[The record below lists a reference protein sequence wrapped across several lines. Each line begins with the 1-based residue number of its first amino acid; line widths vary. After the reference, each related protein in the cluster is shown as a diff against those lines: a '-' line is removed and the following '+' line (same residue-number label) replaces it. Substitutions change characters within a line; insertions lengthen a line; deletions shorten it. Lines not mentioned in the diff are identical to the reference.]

1 MHRRSDVS
9 GPGHAGV
16 GKKVSRRGTGSA
28 RSALAGILA
37 VGVAW
42 LAASPAG
49 AAVRA
54 GPAAG
59 AICSSASDPGLAAE
73 MSGQITAALRGR
85 QSAVGLAVSD
95 PATGL
100 ACELDA
106 SRQFDSASVVK
117 ATILAA
123 LLHRDAQPDE
133 AERLEA
139 TQMITESDNDAA
151 SDLWGDV
158 GPTAMEQFLGLAD
171 MTQTVPGP
179 GGYWGLTQ
187 VTARDQM
194 RLLHLL
200 ITPNGVL
207 DNAAR
212 SYELGLMSEVEAAQR
227 WGVSAGVPAGS
238 TIELKNGWLPRA
250 TLGWRINSIGC
261 VSGNRPKYCLVVL
274 TDDNPTMA
282 YGVQTVSAVS
292 EIVNRD
298 LHSPLALGLAGSA
311 RASISAPT
319 SGGTPRPAQLTGT
332 AQARAL
338 PTGAPGKGGPGPA
351 STAPAGT
358 APVSSP
364 ARGLLLSAPGS
375 LLAGHSWLGIALIC
389 AAVALIGAAAGLT
402 RRRRP

>member
-1 MHRRSDVS
+1 MHRRAGAS
-9 GPGHAGV
+9 GPGPAGA
-16 GKKVSRRGTGSA
+16 GTKGTRRGTGSA
-28 RSALAGILA
+28 GIALAGILA
-37 VGVAW
+37 TGVAG
-42 LAASPAG
+42 LAASPAS

-54 GPAAG
+54 GPPAG

-73 MSGQITAALRGR
+73 MSGQITAALGGR

-139 TQMITESDNDAA
+139 TRMITESDNDAA
-151 SDLWGDV
+151 SDLWDDV
-158 GPTAMEQFLGLAD
+158 GPAAMGQFLGLAD

-179 GGYWGLTQ
+179 GGSWGLTQ

-200 ITPNGVL
+200 TSPNGVL
-207 DNAAR
+207 DSAAR

-227 WGVSAGVPAGS
+227 WGVSAGAPAGS
-238 TIELKNGWLPRA
+238 TVELKNGWLPRA

-261 VSGNRPKYCLVVL
+261 VSGERPKYCLVVL
-274 TDDNPTMA
+274 TDENPTMA
-282 YGVQTVSAVS
+282 YGVQTVSAVA
-292 EIVNRD
+292 EVVNRD
-298 LHSPLALGLAGSA
+298 LNSPLALAASA
-311 RASISAPT
+311 RAAASAPA
-319 SGGTPRPAQLTGT
+319 SGGAPRLAQLTGT
-332 AQARAL
+332 AQAGSL
-338 PTGAPGKGGPGPA
+338 PAAAPGKGGPGPA
-351 STAPAGT
+351 SATTPSP
-358 APVSSP
+358 APV
-364 ARGLLLSAPGS
+364 
-375 LLAGHSWLGIALIC
+375 AGRSWLGIAVIA
-389 AAVALIGAAAGLT
+389 AAVALIAAAGLS